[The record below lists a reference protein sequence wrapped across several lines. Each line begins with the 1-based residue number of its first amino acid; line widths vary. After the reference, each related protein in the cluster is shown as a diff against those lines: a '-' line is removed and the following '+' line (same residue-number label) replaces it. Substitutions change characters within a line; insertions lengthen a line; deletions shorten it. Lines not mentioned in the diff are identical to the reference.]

1 MNKTTGRP
9 SLAASGADSPIPFV
23 EPVTTPIYD
32 RLLDVR
38 RQRGAGFIVLIDPD
52 KLPAEDLPRFALLC
66 AEAGVDA
73 LFVGGSLLHAPALD
87 AYLRHLRVVTD
98 LPIIGF
104 PGSLS
109 QLSAELDAL
118 LYLSVVSGRN
128 PEYLIGQ
135 HVHAAP
141 VIHRLGLE
149 PISTG
154 YMLVE
159 SGRRT
164 TAEYMSHTMP
174 LPRHKPD
181 VAAATALAAE
191 MMGMRL
197 LYADGGSGADSTVP
211 EEMIAAITEVCTT
224 PLVVGGGLCTPGAIE
239 RKVHAGASFIVV
251 GTAIERRPDAGYVA
265 ELAAAAHVAARRSL
279 STSAKKAPTP
289 DGDR

>member
-1 MNKTTGRP
+1 
-9 SLAASGADSPIPFV
+9 
-23 EPVTTPIYD
+23 VTVSTYD
-32 RLLDVR
+32 RLLAIR
-38 RQRGAGFIVLIDPD
+38 QQRGAGFIVLIDPD
-52 KLPAEDLPRFALLC
+52 KLPVDELPRFTLLC

-73 LFVGGSLLHAPALD
+73 LFVGGSLLHAPAFD
-87 AYLRHLRVVTD
+87 AYLRSLRDVTH

-118 LYLSVVSGRN
+118 LYLAVISGRN

-141 VIHRLGLE
+141 VIQRLGLE

-159 SGRRT
+159 SGRAT
-164 TAEYMSHTMP
+164 TAQYMSHTMP

-197 LYADGGSGADSTVP
+197 LYADGGSGADQTVP
-211 EEMIAAITEVCTT
+211 EEMIAAITNVCTT
-224 PLVVGGGLCTPGAIE
+224 PLVVGGGLRTPDAIA
-239 RKVHAGASFIVV
+239 RKVQAGASFIVV
-251 GTAIERRPDAGYVA
+251 GTAIEERPDLGYVTD
-265 ELAAAAHVAARRSL
+265 LAAAAHNDAVFVSEPQMPSSR
-279 STSAKKAPTP
+279 
-289 DGDR
+289 